1 MKDLRTASTNMSVHK
16 YKNLKALQNS
26 ANLNWEISNIQPFFP
41 PIEKLFKTNIVESPS
56 EYGIKFEKQITGILS
71 ADKITT
77 TNGEVEVHKKVT
89 MLLSPFKWM
98 QGDYGTSFTLP
109 TTSEQSELFRNK
121 LQSHNNAAYVGAII
135 SSALSGCQH
144 FPTIYGV
151 FTGLAKNHQV
161 DISEEYEDVSERSWF
176 LQNIGKTFNVK
187 LNEELNSAF
196 THTRSNKVPL
206 VFDKQT
212 VLDIY
217 TELTSIQDDSVMSDV
232 QRVFREE
239 LENVSDDESDSSSVS
254 TSYVFAIKSCNCSEA
269 SEEFEETDEDE
280 EPFAWATFTNIPV
293 QVTLMEKYEG
303 TLSELFTSFP
313 EPELQLAWMA
323 QVMFGLAYA
332 QRNFAFTHNDLH
344 SNNVMFTKT
353 DKDYF
358 YYKCNDTLFQV
369 PTHGYLIKIIDFE
382 RSIISIRLNGMKES
396 KTFMSDHFSADE
408 EAGGQ
413 YNSEPFYVQTQKEIK
428 PNPSFDLVRL
438 ATSLF
443 WDLFPEGPLFD
454 YSSNQVFKFFMKWL
468 TLPDGTSI
476 MFGKDEAKHDRYHE
490 FYLYKAIARYCKDV
504 AVPRKE
510 VMALKSV
517 YGIDI
522 LPTGELLCCVD

>member
-1 MKDLRTASTNMSVHK
+1 MSVHK
-16 YKNLKALQNS
+16 YKNIKAIRNS

-41 PIEKLFKTNIVESPS
+41 PIEKLFKTNILESPS
-56 EYGIKFEKQITGILS
+56 EYGIKFENEITGILNP
-71 ADKITT
+71 DKITT
-77 TNGEVEVHKKVT
+77 ATGEVEIHKKVT

-98 QGDYGTSFTLP
+98 QGDYGTSLSLP

-135 SSALSGCQH
+135 SCALSGCQH

-151 FTGLAKNHQV
+151 FTGVAKNHQV
-161 DISEEYEDVSERSWF
+161 DISEEYEDISERSWF

-187 LNEELNSAF
+187 LADDLNNAF
-196 THTRSNKVPL
+196 SHTRSNKVP
-206 VFDKQT
+206 VEFDKNT

-217 TELTSIQDDSVMSDV
+217 TELSGIQDDSTISEI
-232 QRVFREE
+232 QRVFHEE
-239 LENVSDDESDSSSVS
+239 AEKDTDDESDSSSVS
-254 TSYVFAIKSCNCSEA
+254 TSYIFAIKSCDCSEA
-269 SEEFEETDEDE
+269 SDEEDMDEEEQ

-303 TLSELFTSFP
+303 TLSDLFTSYP
-313 EPELQLAWMA
+313 EPELQLAWLT

-353 DKDYF
+353 DKIHL
-358 YYKCNDTLFQV
+358 YYKCNDTMFEV

-382 RSIISIRLNGMKES
+382 RSIASIKLNGMKES
-396 KTFMSDHFSADE
+396 KTFMSDHFSANE

-413 YNSEPFYVQTQKEIK
+413 YNSEPFYVRTQKEIK

-438 ATSLF
+438 ATSMF
-443 WDLFPEGPLFD
+443 WDLFPEGPSFN
-454 YSSNQVFKFFMKWL
+454 YSSNHIFKFFMKWL
-468 TLPDGTSI
+468 TLPDGTSV
-476 MFGKDEAKHDRYHE
+476 MFGKDDPKHDRYHE
-490 FYLYKAIARYCKDV
+490 FYLYKAIARYSKDV
-504 AVPRKE
+504 AIPRKE
-510 VMALKSV
+510 IMSLKPI
-517 YGIDI
+517 YGIDSF
-522 LPTGELLCCVD
+522 PTGVPFCCVD